1 MIRWNL
7 FFEVEKVEQLAL
19 IDRLATHHDRPPSL
33 KASGKRNHD
42 SSISTRPFST
52 GSVKS
57 GKAQNEH
64 ITSALHP
71 KADIDRPDGNV
82 RLVPNRTRAP
92 QQTTYELHVSF
103 DPLVGGSCAPSAA
116 TLSCGFHDRL
126 WGPGSIA
133 GWMRGTGAGA
143 LHAAGPHAVPARQ
156 IVFKLAQPF
165 APGQPQCIVRPIRP
179 GCVPVLV
186 EG

>member
-57 GKAQNEH
+57 GMAQNEQML
-64 ITSALHP
+64 SALP
-71 KADIDRPDGNV
+71 QKADLPTCPIYCETA
-82 RLVPNRTRAP
+82 LARTASA
-92 QQTTYELHVSF
+92 T
-103 DPLVGGSCAPSAA
+103 PSP
-116 TLSCGFHDRL
+116 TLR
-126 WGPGSIA
+126 
-133 GWMRGTGAGA
+133 
-143 LHAAGPHAVPARQ
+143 
-156 IVFKLAQPF
+156 
-165 APGQPQCIVRPIRP
+165 
-179 GCVPVLV
+179 
-186 EG
+186 

>member
-57 GKAQNEH
+57 RH
-64 ITSALHP
+64 SARSAECPLYP
-71 KADIDRPDGNV
+71 GLCCKTLRCAAKEQLSNAAERCFESMLRACARP
-82 RLVPNRTRAP
+82 
-92 QQTTYELHVSF
+92 
-103 DPLVGGSCAPSAA
+103 
-116 TLSCGFHDRL
+116 
-126 WGPGSIA
+126 
-133 GWMRGTGAGA
+133 
-143 LHAAGPHAVPARQ
+143 
-156 IVFKLAQPF
+156 
-165 APGQPQCIVRPIRP
+165 
-179 GCVPVLV
+179 
-186 EG
+186 

>member
-57 GKAQNEH
+57 GKAQNEQML
-64 ITSALHP
+64 SASLIGRSRSSAFRLSAETVSMSLAGSRFSSDLAP
-71 KADIDRPDGNV
+71 RPFHHGI
-82 RLVPNRTRAP
+82 RG
-92 QQTTYELHVSF
+92 S
-103 DPLVGGSCAPSAA
+103 GGTIFAA
-116 TLSCGFHDRL
+116 
-126 WGPGSIA
+126 
-133 GWMRGTGAGA
+133 A
-143 LHAAGPHAVPARQ
+143 LP
-156 IVFKLAQPF
+156 
-165 APGQPQCIVRPIRP
+165 
-179 GCVPVLV
+179 
-186 EG
+186 

>member
-57 GKAQNEH
+57 GHRQSPSQCPLYPRKRTNRRRLDLPLCANSGLTHRSKKARYS
-64 ITSALHP
+64 ITSARRRNDSLIWSP
-71 KADIDRPDGNV
+71 IVLAVLID
-82 RLVPNRTRAP
+82 
-92 QQTTYELHVSF
+92 
-103 DPLVGGSCAPSAA
+103 
-116 TLSCGFHDRL
+116 
-126 WGPGSIA
+126 
-133 GWMRGTGAGA
+133 
-143 LHAAGPHAVPARQ
+143 
-156 IVFKLAQPF
+156 
-165 APGQPQCIVRPIRP
+165 
-179 GCVPVLV
+179 
-186 EG
+186 